1 MKVVGDL
8 SSLGSTA
15 GILENLQA
23 TRRSHRQRA
32 KYVFSVLLCSY
43 REHMTRG
50 CKVWGVPNGG
60 VTVGDCSLWRLCKLD
75 TAKIPEAHKVGDRES
90 NELSR

>member
-1 MKVVGDL
+1 MG
-8 SSLGSTA
+8 
-15 GILENLQA
+15 
-23 TRRSHRQRA
+23 A
-32 KYVFSVLLCSY
+32 KFGVFL
-43 REHMTRG
+43 M
-50 CKVWGVPNGG
+50 GG